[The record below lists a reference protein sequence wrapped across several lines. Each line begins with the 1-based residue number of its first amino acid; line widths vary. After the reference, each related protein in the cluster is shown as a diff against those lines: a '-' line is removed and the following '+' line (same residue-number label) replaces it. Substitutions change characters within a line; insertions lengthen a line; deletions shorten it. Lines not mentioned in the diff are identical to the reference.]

1 MASAHAMASPPANPG
16 SSTSL
21 RARLWRGSQAVRMA
35 WQSSPRTAGL
45 WIFFLALNAVLPL
58 SVAWVGKAIVD
69 AVVAHDSRRALI
81 WVGIELGLTI
91 LVGAA
96 MRGSAV
102 VRSLMGT
109 RMGLAINLTILR
121 KTLTL
126 QLKHFQDP
134 QFYDQLTRARREASY
149 RPLALTAEVLGLL
162 SALVTLLGFIAL
174 LLSFSWLSVGVL
186 ILAAFPAA
194 LAELRFSRVTYELRN
209 RRAAESRRLNYLEYV
224 LASDEHAKEVMA
236 HGLGPTLLARY
247 EEIGQRMWREERS
260 LAIRRML
267 WVTLL
272 AQLGTLS
279 FYGCYLYIVYR
290 TVLGQLSLGEMTLY
304 VMAFRQGQQSF
315 QSILLGIGALYEHDL
330 YMSNL
335 LSFLAQPT
343 ESTPP
348 ALPPVS
354 ATGSDSDERGIRF
367 EDVGFQYPGQSGFA
381 LRHINLTIPA
391 GQSLALVGH
400 NGAGKTTFIKLLTGL
415 YEPSEGRVLLDG
427 RDLRTLE
434 KDDLRR
440 RISVIFQDFNQYQLS
455 ARDNVA
461 YGDPEHAQEDARVAQ
476 AVERGGASDV
486 IAGLPQGLSTQLG
499 RWFDNGVDLSGGQ
512 WQRVALSRAMMRSDA
527 DIVVLDEPTAALDVD
542 AESEVFER
550 VRALAQGRTVIL
562 ISHRFPTVRM
572 ADRIVVLERSGVLE
586 QGSHAELMAK
596 EGLYAA
602 MFRKQAKGYN

>member
-1 MASAHAMASPPANPG
+1 MTAASAMANPSPNPG
-16 SSTSL
+16 SSASL

-45 WIFFLALNAVLPL
+45 WIFFLLINAVLPL
-58 SVAWVGKAIVD
+58 AIAWVGKAIVD
-69 AVVAHDSRRALI
+69 AVVARAAHDALF
-81 WVGIELGLTI
+81 WVGIELLLTM
-91 LVGAA
+91 LVGASQ
-96 MRGSAV
+96 RGTAV
-102 VRSLMGT
+102 VRSLMGM
-109 RMGLAINLTILR
+109 RLGLAVNVTILR

-134 QFYDQLTRARREASY
+134 TFYDQLTRARREASY
-149 RPLALTAEVLGLL
+149 RPLALTGEVLGLL
-162 SALVTLLGFIAL
+162 SALVTLLGIVAL
-174 LLSFSWLSVGVL
+174 LFSFSWLSVGVL
-186 ILAAFPAA
+186 LLAAFPAA

-236 HGLGPTLLARY
+236 HGLGPTLLGRY
-247 EEIGQRMWREERS
+247 EEIGERMWREERS

-290 TVLGQLSLGEMTLY
+290 TVSGQLSLGDMTLY
-304 VMAFRQGQQSF
+304 VLAFRQGQQSF
-315 QSILLGIGALYEHDL
+315 QAILLGIGALYEHDL

-343 ESTPP
+343 ESTPLLLP
-348 ALPPVS
+348 AQS
-354 ATGSDSDERGIRF
+354 ERTEGERGIRF
-367 EDVGFQYPGQSGFA
+367 EDVGFQYPGQPGFA
-381 LRHINLTIPA
+381 LRHINLMIPA

-415 YEPSEGRVLLDG
+415 YEPTEGRVLLDG

-440 RISVIFQDFNQYQLS
+440 RMSVIFQDFNQYQLS
-455 ARDNVA
+455 ARDNIG
-461 YGDPEHAQEDARVAQ
+461 YGDPPHAGDADRIDQ
-476 AVERGGASDV
+476 AVERGGAADV
-486 IAGLPQGLSTQLG
+486 IASLPNGLSTQLG
-499 RWFDNGVDLSGGQ
+499 RWFDQGVDLSGGQ
-512 WQRVALSRAMMRSDA
+512 WQRIALSRAMMRSDA

-542 AESEVFER
+542 AEAEVFER

-572 ADRIVVLERSGVLE
+572 ADRIVVLEKSGVLE
-586 QGSHAELMAK
+586 QGSHAELLAQN
-596 EGLYAA
+596 GLYAA